1 VEPGDREQDREQRE
15 DREAEVVHPHPA
27 EDVAEP
33 AEADDEHGDWLIVT
47 ISTPSVVFDSATH
60 L

>member
-1 VEPGDREQDREQRE
+1 MSGNAIRMI
-15 DREAEVVHPHPA
+15 
-27 EDVAEP
+27 
-33 AEADDEHGDWLIVT
+33 DWLMVT

>member
-1 VEPGDREQDREQRE
+1 MFEGASGSMLIPRKMSGSAMSRIDK
-15 DREAEVVHPHPA
+15 
-27 EDVAEP
+27 
-33 AEADDEHGDWLIVT
+33 LIVT